1 MENKGLQQ
9 IVLEHIQNVIDSCT
23 NPEQL
28 DVARKLLENPRGRQL
43 PSEDWDF
50 LNEYW
55 IQKDLE
61 LEGKLE

>member
-1 MENKGLQQ
+1 MENRGIQQ
-9 IVLEHIQNVIDSCT
+9 IVIDHIQNVIDSCT
-23 NPEQL
+23 TGEHL
-28 DVARKLLENPRGRQL
+28 DVAKKLLESPGGRRL

-61 LEGKLE
+61 LEGKL